1 MHNVSPVSLSSIAWI
16 FTSSKALTMA
26 VLARMS
32 IARDHLFC
40 YFFMESTDQ
49 YCYVLWKTQSV
60 GCVYHGP
67 VNVLLKY

>member
-1 MHNVSPVSLSSIAWI
+1 
-16 FTSSKALTMA
+16 MA